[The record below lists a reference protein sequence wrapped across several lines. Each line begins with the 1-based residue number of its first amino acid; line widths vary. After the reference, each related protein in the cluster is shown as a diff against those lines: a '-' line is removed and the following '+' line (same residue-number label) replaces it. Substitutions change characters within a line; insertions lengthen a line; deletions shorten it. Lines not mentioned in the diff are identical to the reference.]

1 MQFYDTHA
9 HLDYPDFAAD
19 VPQVIERARAAGI
32 TRIITIGT
40 DLTSSRRAIA
50 LAERFENVFAVV
62 GWHPTHVSE
71 APDDIRA
78 ELHELARHPKV
89 VAIGETGLDY
99 YRLPNTERE
108 HPQNHSY

>member
-1 MQFYDTHA
+1 
-9 HLDYPDFAAD
+9 FAAD

-40 DLTSSRRAIA
+40 DLASSRRATE

-71 APDDIRA
+71 VPEDIRRP
-78 ELHELARHPKV
+78 LKELARHPKV

-99 YRLPNTERE
+99 YRLPNAERE
-108 HPQNHSY
+108 HPQNQAYKEKQARLFQQQL